1 MPTITFVTPDGDAR
15 TVEAQDGASLMDAA
29 TKRNIPG
36 ILAECGGSC
45 ACATCHV
52 LVDEAWME
60 RLKPASDMEQAML
73 DFSGVEVRPNSRLS
87 CQIFATDALDGL
99 VLRIPEAQG

>member
-1 MPTITFVTPDGDAR
+1 MPIITFIAADGR
-15 TVEAQDGASLMDAA
+15 SFIVEAQNGASLMDAA
-29 TKRNIPG
+29 TRRNIPG

-52 LVDEAWME
+52 LVDDGWIG

-73 DFSGVEVRPNSRLS
+73 DFSSVEVAPGSRLS
-87 CQIFATDALDGL
+87 CQIFASDALDGL
-99 VLRIPEAQG
+99 VLHIPETQG